1 MRRILSFLKIFRY
14 DLLVML
20 VALKHPDTP
29 KKIKG
34 LLALAIIYF
43 ISPIDLIP
51 DTIPFAGMIDDAVV
65 VPAAVMGLTQLLP
78 SHVRRYA
85 ESQAD
90 TVSRY
95 MPIVLI
101 VASLFVLSWVFL
113 IFYGFYKLIF

>member
-1 MRRILSFLKIFRY
+1 MKRILSFLKIFRY

-34 LLALAIIYF
+34 LLALAVIYLL
-43 ISPIDLIP
+43 SPIDLIP
-51 DTIPFAGMIDDAVV
+51 DTIPLAGLIDDAVI
-65 VPAAVMGLTQLLP
+65 VPTAVMGLTQLLP

-90 TVSRY
+90 TISRY

-101 VASLFVLSWVFL
+101 LASLFVLSWVFL

>member
-34 LLALAIIYF
+34 LLALAVIYLL
-43 ISPIDLIP
+43 SPIDLIP
-51 DTIPFAGMIDDAVV
+51 DTIPLAGLIDDAVI
-65 VPAAVMGLTQLLP
+65 VPTAVMGLTQLLP
-78 SHVRRYA
+78 THVRRYA

-90 TVSRY
+90 TISRY

-101 VASLFVLSWVFL
+101 LASLFVLSWIFL